1 MRIDGTFGYE
11 AHGLAGNNR
20 ASGQRAPKPAARI
33 EGDAA
38 VEVAASARKYI
49 DKALAA
55 EEVDP
60 AAIAEAKR
68 LLAEGLLDTP
78 EAIERA
84 ADAMVMRGL

>member
-11 AHGLAGNNR
+11 AHGLGGK
-20 ASGQRAPKPAARI
+20 SGALGQHAPKATESVERNA
-33 EGDAA
+33 G
-38 VEVAASARKYI
+38 VEVVAPAGKYI
-49 DKALAA
+49 AKALAA
-55 EEVDP
+55 EEVNT

-84 ADAMVMRGL
+84 AEAMVTRGL